1 MINIVTKKAIDSS
14 YRHIKL
20 KNMKRILPLII
31 IYLTIASTL
40 SAQQIKISGKV
51 VDKTNA
57 QPIEYA
63 NVTLLQSDS
72 TFVKGVNSDANGLFN
87 IVNPT
92 GNYLV
97 SISYMGYETSYVP
110 VENPATDSNL
120 GNITLEP
127 SSVALNT
134 VTVTAQSVIDKA
146 DRKLIFP
153 SESQIKTSTNGLDL
167 LQQLQLPRINI
178 NPIDNAITTSGRGEV
193 QLRINGALT
202 TNEEIRAITPSDIIR
217 IEYHDDPGARYGS
230 ASAVLDY
237 IVRRRES
244 GGNIHGDLMNI
255 IGSTGFAE
263 DNLSVKVN
271 HRKSEFGMNAY
282 WGYRKLEWTRT
293 NSETFNFPDRTLH
306 RNEIG
311 EPTLFKYNNLN
322 LALNY
327 SLMEADKYFLNVTFR
342 NSYNNSPNLYTNRNS
357 SITTSDNS
365 VPLSISDLS
374 SEKTNIPSLDVYY
387 QRNLKKDQLI
397 IVNVVGTYINS
408 KNNRIYEEW
417 RDEKPITD
425 IQSHIS
431 GDKYSLIT
439 EGIYEKKTEK
449 GKFTTGLKHAQVFTR
464 NEYTGNTIAEV
475 AMNLAETYV
484 YAEYQFQKGK
494 FNYVASLGGI
504 RSYYSQGE
512 DVEERYSFRP
522 SARVTYNISDKT
534 FVRYKVNIWGNT
546 PSLGD
551 LNAVEQIIDSLQIRR
566 GNPNLRMSQ
575 GYSNNITAG
584 YDKGMFGVDL
594 FLQYNYQ
601 RNPVAETI
609 LFEEGKFIRTY
620 ENQKAHHQLG
630 GELTLRFRP
639 IKDRLTIAFTPGI
652 NRYISEG
659 SNYTHTYT
667 NKYMRLSIDGNY
679 KNWVAN
685 FMIYTP
691 WDYFYGETLES
702 GERIHS
708 ISFGYNKPNY
718 SIILGS
724 FNPFGGTY
732 KRNDQNWSAMIPTQS
747 KVYTENLTQLI
758 YIKAS
763 FNVNFGR
770 QFKGGDKRLNNSD
783 NDSGIM
789 SSSK

>member
-1 MINIVTKKAIDSS
+1 
-14 YRHIKL
+14 
-20 KNMKRILPLII
+20 MKRFVNLMIVSLAII
-31 IYLTIASTL
+31 NTL

-57 QPIEYA
+57 SPIEYA

-72 TFVKGVNSDANGLFN
+72 TFVKGVNSDSNGLFD
-87 IVNPT
+87 IINPT
-92 GNYLV
+92 GDYLV
-97 SISYMGYETSYVP
+97 SVSYMGYETSYVP
-110 VENPATDSNL
+110 VKSPTTDSNL

-127 SSVALNT
+127 SSVALNA
-134 VTVTAQSVIDKA
+134 VVVTAQSVIDKA

-202 TNEEIRAITPSDIIR
+202 TNEEIRAITPADIIR

-244 GGNIHGDLMNI
+244 GGNIHGDFMNI
-255 IGSTGFAE
+255 IGPVGFAE
-263 DNLSVKVN
+263 DNLAVKVN
-271 HRKSEFGMNAY
+271 HRKSEFGLNAY
-282 WGYRKLEWTRT
+282 WGHRKLKWTRS
-293 NSETFNFPDRTLH
+293 NSETFNFPDKILH
-306 RNEIG
+306 RDEVG

-327 SLMEADKYFLNVTFR
+327 SLMETDKYFLNVVFR
-342 NSYNNSPNLYTNRNS
+342 NAYNNSPNLYSNRRS
-357 SITTSDNS
+357 TITTSDNS

-374 SEKTNIPSLDVYY
+374 SEKTNIPSLDIYF

-397 IVNVVGTYINS
+397 IVNVVGTYIDS
-408 KNNRIYEEW
+408 KNSRVYEES
-417 RDEKPITD
+417 RDGNPVTD
-425 IQSHIS
+425 IQSHIT
-431 GDKYSLIT
+431 GDKYSLIS

-449 GKFTTGLKHAQVFTR
+449 GKFTTGVKHAQVFTK
-464 NEYTGNTIAEV
+464 NQYTGNTAAEV

-484 YAEYQFQKGK
+484 YAEYQIQKGK
-494 FNYVASLGGI
+494 FNYVASVGGI

-512 DVEERYSFRP
+512 DREEDYSFRP
-522 SARVTYNISDKT
+522 SARVTYNINDKT
-534 FVRYKVNIWGNT
+534 FIRYKINIWGNT
-546 PSLGD
+546 PSLAN
-551 LNAVEQIIDSLQIRR
+551 LNAVEQEIDSLQIRR
-566 GNPNLRMSQ
+566 GNPNLKMSQ

-584 YDKGMFGVDL
+584 YDKGMFGIDV

-601 RNPVAETI
+601 RKPVAERI
-609 LFEEGKFIRTY
+609 LFEGGKFIRTY
-620 ENQKAHHQLG
+620 ENQKAHQQLG
-630 GELTLRFRP
+630 AEVTLRFRP

-652 NRYISEG
+652 NHYISEG
-659 SNYTHTYT
+659 SDYRHTYT
-667 NKYMRLSIDGNY
+667 NKYMRMSIDGNY
-679 KNWVAN
+679 KSWVAN
-685 FMIYTP
+685 FSMYTP
-691 WDYFYGETLES
+691 WDYFYGESLES

-708 ISFGYNKPNY
+708 ISFGYNKQNY
-718 SIILGS
+718 SVILGA

-732 KRNDQNWSAMIPTQS
+732 RRNDQNWSALAPSQS
-747 KVYTENLTQLI
+747 KIYTPNLTQLI
-758 YIKAS
+758 FVKAS

-789 SSSK
+789 SGSK